1 MVSIIGYIITKIV
14 IPHDS
19 TRLTRTTIGTVSLW
33 QRSLCVTYIK
43 IAFAIKGL
51 GIVLTSA
58 HVIDVILIDMHLVTV
73 IHPCAGLRQIT
84 TVITLT

>member
-1 MVSIIGYIITKIV
+1 MVSIIGYTFTDRV

-43 IAFAIKGL
+43 IALAIKVL

-58 HVIDVILIDMHLVTV
+58 HDIDIILIDMHLVAV
-73 IHPCAGLRQIT
+73 IHPCAGLRQIS